1 MTSAVH
7 GILAGYDGSPGSQQA
22 LRWATQAA
30 RQRSAVLT
38 VCHAWTA
45 GYAGPPAEAEREALA
60 RQCAE
65 RVLARGLQSA
75 RSVTEPGSVRPVLAE
90 GPPARA
96 LCELSGSAAMVVL
109 GARGA
114 GGLPPLPLGSVS
126 LEVAA
131 YARSPVIVVRG
142 HWRQAGRYLPGPVV
156 AGTDGSAA
164 SGAVLAFAGE
174 EAALRVAPLMA
185 VCALADAPGELGA
198 ARRIEEEFE
207 DSVIRWEKDHPEV
220 AVQRQVTL
228 MSARAALLAAAQHAQ
243 LLVVGTRGRGGLHDM
258 MLGSVSQAMLCH
270 APCPVGVVHA
280 G

>member
-1 MTSAVH
+1 MTSTVY
-7 GILAGYDGSPGSQQA
+7 GILAGYDGSPGSQHA
-22 LRWATQAA
+22 LRWAAQAA
-30 RQRSAVLT
+30 RERDAVLT
-38 VCHAWTA
+38 VCHAWAA

-60 RQCAE
+60 RQCAG
-65 RVLARGLQSA
+65 RVLARGLRSA
-75 RSVTEPGSVRPVLAE
+75 RGLTGPGSARPLLTE
-90 GPPARA
+90 GLPACV

-109 GARGA
+109 GSRGT
-114 GGLPPLPLGSVS
+114 GGLPRLPLGSVS

-131 YARSPVIVVRG
+131 YARSPVVVVRG
-142 HWRQAGRYLPGPVV
+142 HWRPAGRYLPGPVV
-156 AGTDGSAA
+156 AGVDGSAV

-174 EAALRVAPLMA
+174 EASRRGAPLVA

-198 ARRIEEEFE
+198 ARHIEEEFE

-228 MSARAALLAAAQHAQ
+228 MSARAALLAATQDAQ
-243 LLVVGTRGRGGLHDM
+243 LLVVGTRGRGGLHGM